1 VVAVIQQHTQR
12 EKEGRRW
19 KRREG
24 KAEGVER
31 GERREGGGGGCCNT
45 ATYSTGEGG
54 ATMERQRGEKGE
66 RREGGGG
73 GCCNTHTQREK
84 EALAVDGERTNNYAI
99 IKLFWKLLA
108 HY

>member
-1 VVAVIQQHTQR
+1 MR
-12 EKEGRRW
+12 
-19 KRREG
+19 
-24 KAEGVER
+24 VER
-31 GERREGGGGGCCNT
+31 GERRESGGSGCCNT

-54 ATMERQRGEKGE
+54 AAREREKGRKE
-66 RREGGGG
+66 GVEKGGGS
-73 GCCNTHTQREK
+73 GCCNTATYSTGE

>member
-1 VVAVIQQHTQR
+1 MER
-12 EKEGRRW
+12 ERGEKGE
-19 KRREG
+19 RRECG
-24 KAEGVER
+24 EGGCCNTATYSTGEGGAARERERGER

-45 ATYSTGEGG
+45 ATYSMGE
-54 ATMERQRGEKGE
+54 
-66 RREGGGG
+66 
-73 GCCNTHTQREK
+73 